1 MRSYLI
7 ALTVVIA
14 AGAAGIAQDPPAQ
27 PGVPLDL
34 TDPAALGTIERVARQ
49 DDVQLMMIDLVDL
62 NVPGTRS
69 ADADPLVRLRH
80 ERLRPDSGP
89 DVRGV
94 LSSIWRALAGSRAPV
109 AASNSGARG
118 FWLDPI
124 GWPSGG
130 GIQGVTRA
138 SRVHAYLTSLGT
150 STGEAFDMVIV
161 NDGTT
166 PVHIGGDGVVI
177 SPIKKGAEKSLR
189 AAMQKAAATRG
200 PSVVTSRTNAYCLEF
215 KLKVPDQGMMFSV
228 ADREAQQKY
237 APAREILR
245 ASRRLQAANQLSPD
259 SEPKD
264 YFHSIKQWSIWVSE
278 QRFTQPQYRDAF
290 IERTKKN
297 ITAMGRKW
305 EKAYEDA
312 LRAAVPH
319 RWEEIVK
326 ILRAAG
332 QPVPGA

>member
-7 ALTVVIA
+7 GLSVVVA
-14 AGAAGIAQDPPAQ
+14 VGIAQDPPRPTQ
-27 PGVPLDL
+27 NITIDL
-34 TDPAALGTIERVARQ
+34 TDPATLGTVERIARQ
-49 DDVQLMMIDLVDL
+49 DDTQMMMIDLVDL
-62 NVPGTRS
+62 NVPGLR
-69 ADADPLVRLRH
+69 ADADPHAARF
-80 ERLRPDSGP
+80 
-89 DVRGV
+89 RGV
-94 LSSIWRALAGSRAPV
+94 LAAVWRALAHIRGPV
-109 AASNSGARG
+109 AASASGTRG

-124 GWPSGG
+124 GWPGG
-130 GIQGVTRA
+130 EGIQGVTRA

-161 NDGTT
+161 NEGAA

-189 AAMQKAAATRG
+189 AAMQRASATRG
-200 PSVVTSRTNAYCLEF
+200 PSVVTSRANAYCLEF

-245 ASRRLQAANQLSPD
+245 ASRRLQAANQLTPD

-264 YFHSIKQWSIWVSE
+264 YFHSIKQWTVWVAE
-278 QRFTQPQYRDAF
+278 QRFTQPQYRAAF

-297 ITAMGRKW
+297 MEAMGRKW
-305 EKAYEDA
+305 EKAYENA
-312 LRAAVPH
+312 LSALVPH

>member
-7 ALTVVIA
+7 GLTVVLA
-14 AGAAGIAQDPPAQ
+14 VGIVQDPQLPTSI
-27 PGVPLDL
+27 VTFDL
-34 TDPAALGTIERVARQ
+34 ADPATLGTVEPVARQ
-49 DDVQLMMIDLVDL
+49 DDTQLMMIDFLDL
-62 NVPGTRS
+62 NVPGTR
-69 ADADPLVRLRH
+69 AGDANP
-80 ERLRPDSGP
+80 PGP
-89 DVRGV
+89 TFRGV
-94 LSSIWRALAGSRAPV
+94 LASAWRALAGGRGPM
-109 AASNSGARG
+109 AASASATRG
-118 FWLDPI
+118 LWLDPI
-124 GWPSGG
+124 GWPGGG

-161 NDGTT
+161 NDGTA

-177 SPIKKGAEKSLR
+177 SPIKKGAEKNLR
-189 AAMQKAAATRG
+189 AAMQKASTTRG
-200 PSVVTSRTNAYCLEF
+200 PSTVASRANAYCLEF
-215 KLKVPDQGMMFSV
+215 KLKPPDQGIMFSI
-228 ADREAQQKY
+228 ADKDAQQKY

-245 ASRRLQAANQLSPD
+245 ASRRLQAANQLAPD
-259 SEPKD
+259 SEPKE
-264 YFHSIKQWSIWVSE
+264 YFHSIKQWAIWVSE

-297 ITAMGRKW
+297 VTALGRKW

>member
-1 MRSYLI
+1 MRSF
-7 ALTVVIA
+7 LTGLAVVIA
-14 AGAAGIAQDPPAQ
+14 AGVAGIAQDPPA
-27 PGVPLDL
+27 PGNITIDL
-34 TDPAALGTIERVARQ
+34 TEPASLGPQERVARQ

-62 NVPGTRS
+62 NVPGVRA
-69 ADADPLVRLRH
+69 ADADPLHLKLRNIVA
-80 ERLRPDSGP
+80 SM
-89 DVRGV
+89 
-94 LSSIWRALAGSRAPV
+94 WQALAGSRAPV
-109 AASNSGARG
+109 AASNSARRG
-118 FWLDPI
+118 FWLDPV
-124 GWPSGG
+124 GWPGSG

-150 STGEAFDMVIV
+150 SQGEAFDMVIV
-161 NDGTT
+161 NDGTA

-177 SPIKKGAEKSLR
+177 SPIKKGSEKNLR
-189 AAMQKAAATRG
+189 SAMQKAAATRG
-200 PSVVTSRTNAYCLEF
+200 PSVVTSRANAYCLEF

-245 ASRRLQAANQLSPD
+245 ASRRLQAANQLTPD
-259 SEPKD
+259 SDPKE
-264 YFHSIKQWSIWVSE
+264 YFHSIKQWAIWVSE

-290 IERTKKN
+290 VDRTKKRLV
-297 ITAMGRKW
+297 AMGQKW